1 MNLNLE
7 RNGDFIAMI
16 ESLLV
21 TNQGR
26 YVNQHPAKIDN
37 ENLLTQEAD
46 KQCPATLE
54 GIVRW
59 VTGKI
64 GNNDKHQTNYH
75 YQDLSK
81 DLANQEINLQFSSKS
96 LMLFPRTQKSYASF
110 EWKRSCCSLSGKRD
124 HSKSHTNVLIT
135 ANYTNNTTC
144 VAF

>member
-54 GIVRW
+54 GIVR
-59 VTGKI
+59 
-64 GNNDKHQTNYH
+64 
-75 YQDLSK
+75 
-81 DLANQEINLQFSSKS
+81 
-96 LMLFPRTQKSYASF
+96 
-110 EWKRSCCSLSGKRD
+110 
-124 HSKSHTNVLIT
+124 
-135 ANYTNNTTC
+135 
-144 VAF
+144 